1 MDIKTCLKKLHDNRL
16 LENEIEIQEF
26 EDSLS
31 KILDHGDVSVISD
44 LCLVFDDNTEQFEVM
59 FGLVHGIES
68 LYKNNIE
75 EGLTFVA
82 KAVPKM
88 INQAKEWVKVLHY
101 RILNHSQVRLAYGR
115 VLSQLDS
122 SIVVTIKNLLIEIK
136 NEDPEMFSKAVDEVV
151 SSM

>member
-44 LCLVFDDNTEQFEVM
+44 LCLVFDDSTEQFEVM